1 MKYLKGT
8 NMSNDD
14 DLDAIR
20 KKKMAQ
26 FLNIKKQ
33 QEAQKDIGRDYAF
46 KKDLVLKAVFQPDAW
61 AYLEQLRK
69 TNAPLAQQILNEFI
83 TPEVEMQLDM
93 IMSLI
98 AQGRIQQQVVPVD
111 EIQYI
116 ERQILGV
123 KSRIQVKRRGEKEA
137 VDLSSFLKSDETDE

>member
-1 MKYLKGT
+1 
-8 NMSNDD
+8 MSCNDD
-14 DLDAIR
+14 DLEAIR

-33 QEAQKDIGRDYAF
+33 QEAQKDIGRDFAF
-46 KKDLVLKAVFQPDAW
+46 KKDLVLKAVFRPDAW
-61 AYLEQLRK
+61 AYLEQIRK
-69 TNAPLAQQILNEFI
+69 NNPAVAQQIVNEFI
-83 TPEVEMQLDM
+83 TPEVEMQLDL

-98 AQGRIQQQVVPVD
+98 AQGRIRQQVVPID
-111 EIQYI
+111 EIQYL

-137 VDLSSFLKSDETDE
+137 VDLSSFLKSDE